1 MKAHD
6 AVNGSRR
13 RLLQSAGA
21 AVAGAAVAG
30 AALGSIPLAAKELRR
45 ALGLGS

>member
-21 AVAGAAVAG
+21 AVPG
-30 AALGSIPLAAKELRR
+30 AALGSIPLAAKDLRR
-45 ALGLGS
+45 GLGLGS